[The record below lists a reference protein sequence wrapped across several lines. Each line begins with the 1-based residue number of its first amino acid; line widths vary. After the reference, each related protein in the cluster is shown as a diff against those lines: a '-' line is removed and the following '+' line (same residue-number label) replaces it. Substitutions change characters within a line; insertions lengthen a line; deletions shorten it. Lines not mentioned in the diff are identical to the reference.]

1 MKIFIKFLNGPENAK
16 DPIANVGPIAY
27 SLLRIFKPSVAPQPI
42 IYIILFIGCVAT
54 LLLAIFWERTTYVGG
69 VEHST
74 ALLILVFFI
83 AIVDCTSSVLYIPYM
98 AFWKAIYL
106 PSYLVGEGFSGLLP
120 ALVSLMQGVGGNTEC
135 VNKTDENGTV
145 ILVPDE
151 LDPNFSVDVFFY
163 VLFIMMILSSGAFV
177 FLERLPSIQVE
188 RASEFES
195 EATLS
200 YDETNTKKYELNVA
214 YPDAK
219 METST
224 FMFLLVVQTWA
235 CLLSN
240 GFMPSIQSYACGPYG
255 NIAYHLAATLSS
267 LASPLAALSTMFL
280 KRSSPKVVGILSLFG
295 TALASYIIVMAAMS
309 PSPPLMGE
317 TWGSVLIVLAW
328 IAFSGIITYVRVEI
342 ANLMRKDGAT
352 PLFWSGVVTQAGS
365 AIGAGVAFVLVNV
378 TDSFRLV
385 RTLWLKIYI
394 TRNYYIN
401 IDRYGTNID
410 N

>member
-1 MKIFIKFLNGPENAK
+1 
-16 DPIANVGPIAY
+16 
-27 SLLRIFKPSVAPQPI
+27 
-42 IYIILFIGCVAT
+42 
-54 LLLAIFWERTTYVGG
+54 
-69 VEHST
+69 
-74 ALLILVFFI
+74 
-83 AIVDCTSSVLYIPYM
+83 M

-219 METST
+219 MDTST

-317 TWGSVLIVLAW
+317 TWGSVLIV
-328 IAFSGIITYVRVEI
+328 SHYIIFLLI
-342 ANLMRKDGAT
+342 
-352 PLFWSGVVTQAGS
+352 F
-365 AIGAGVAFVLVNV
+365 
-378 TDSFRLV
+378 
-385 RTLWLKIYI
+385 
-394 TRNYYIN
+394 
-401 IDRYGTNID
+401 
-410 N
+410 